1 MKRILAILTAIVSA
15 FVILSVSGCDD
26 KGGKEYIGIISAMDK
41 EIEVLIENADIEK
54 VETVG
59 GEKYHV
65 GTLCGKNVII
75 TKSGIGKVR
84 ASSGVTTM
92 FNTYNISKLIF
103 TGVAGGVA
111 DETEVLDEIVATRV
125 LEHDYGIR
133 TNDGFIWRSGDPGI
147 GDTPG
152 EYYYCD
158 KDLVDIAYN
167 AAVEVVGNDHA
178 YMGTIATG
186 DQFIASE
193 EYVNYL
199 KTEYD
204 AYACEMEG
212 AAVAA
217 ICIKYQIPFV
227 VIRALSDKADGNA
240 HESYDNFIDIAGGN
254 SCRIVM
260 KFLKSL

>member
-1 MKRILAILTAIVSA
+1 MPQISVKRVFGYITVDMH
-15 FVILSVSGCDD
+15 VG
-26 KGGKEYIGIISAMDK
+26 IGIALPHNAACPLFQISR
-41 EIEVLIENADIEK
+41 
-54 VETVG
+54 TP
-59 GEKYHV
+59 
-65 GTLCGKNVII
+65 GTIKI
-75 TKSGIGKVR
+75 
-84 ASSGVTTM
+84 
-92 FNTYNISKLIF
+92 
-103 TGVAGGVA
+103 VAGNQPVLYVGACAHLGCAANQNAHLAGAHFCKQILFLNVGFGVMNES
-111 DETEVLDEIVATRV
+111 DL
-125 LEHDYGIR
+125 
-133 TNDGFIWRSGDPGI
+133 I
-147 GDTPG
+147 GR
-152 EYYYCD
+152 Y
-158 KDLVDIAYN
+158 
-167 AAVEVVGNDHA
+167 AA
-178 YMGTIATG
+178 G